1 MAEEKITTDN
11 KQQTTD
17 ELKILKLEM
26 EKCKKEAE
34 EYLNGWKRAK
44 ADYLNLKNQAG
55 EAQKDLVRFAN
66 LGMILNF
73 LPIYDGLKRACKE
86 APSTRFVEASARQAG
101 SDNNE
106 KSEGWS
112 EGILNIKKQFE
123 CSLKNLDIEEIKTVG
138 EEFNP
143 ELHEAVAKEK
153 REGFGSDIV
162 LKEVG
167 GGYKLAGR
175 VIVAA
180 KVVVSE

>member
-101 SDNNE
+101 RQAKNLRILFQKLTYLNLW
-106 KSEGWS
+106 KSK
-112 EGILNIKKQFE
+112 IKKV
-123 CSLKNLDIEEIKTVG
+123 KIKL
-138 EEFNP
+138 FI
-143 ELHEAVAKEK
+143 
-153 REGFGSDIV
+153 R
-162 LKEVG
+162 
-167 GGYKLAGR
+167 YLASR
-175 VIVAA
+175 F
-180 KVVVSE
+180 SFWFW

>member
-1 MAEEKITTDN
+1 MAEEKITTDD
-11 KQQTTD
+11 KQQEAD
-17 ELKILKLEM
+17 ELENLKLEM

-66 LGMILNF
+66 LGIILKF

-86 APSTRFVEASARQAG
+86 APSVG
-101 SDNNE
+101 SGNND

-112 EGILNIKKQFE
+112 EGIVNIKKQFE
-123 CSLKNLDIEEIKTVG
+123 GFLKNLDIEEIKTVG

-143 ELHEAVAKEK
+143 ELHEAVAKETI
-153 REGFGSDIV
+153 E
-162 LKEVG
+162 EV
-167 GGYKLAGR
+167 
-175 VIVAA
+175 
-180 KVVVSE
+180 

>member
-1 MAEEKITTDN
+1 MAEEKITTDD

-86 APSTRFVEASARQAG
+86 MPSMG
-101 SDNNE
+101 SGNNE

-123 CSLKNLDIEEIKTVG
+123 CFLKNLDIEEIKTVG